1 MAAWAG
7 ALGGALAE
15 VQKLRQEVEQGVDE
29 ALGIRGK
36 ERAGLPPPLEGG
48 EGSGRAA
55 GASSGAG
62 IEGGG
67 GERGEGGGE
76 TDRASVGGGRGEG
89 AAGDPPGEAPTWGQV
104 MKLQRRNEEL
114 MRALAAAGA
123 GDTGEIVAE
132 ANARVG
138 KAEERAAR
146 LAKEL
151 KSTKH
156 LLGGRE
162 ASGELLRE
170 KDRMIEQLMQEGK
183 GLAARQGELEGV
195 VKKLRAQLRAAK
207 KQGGKGLDE
216 GGVGGSA
223 GPAGPAAVPPAAQ
236 QRIDELKAKTYNL
249 NERLLAADETIRGL
263 RSAVARLEQEKENVA
278 SSLRGDARVALQRL
292 EDADEQKASLSEQIQ
307 QAAAPYAAQVEA
319 LQSALREERA
329 SRTVRAKRE
338 AGERARLEQELRQ
351 AGEEVREKEKL
362 VQSLVEQQRTLKAEG
377 KHLQDAL
384 EAHQRKI
391 SAPGAHPGGAAPPA
405 QHDAP
410 HAASASAGVD
420 VVDRTELDRRKWKL
434 EEKLLRSELEDALAV
449 PRQLKAEVERLDR
462 ARQDDAR
469 RSEDAALCHRHELE
483 AAQLEVRR
491 VRAEYDGALET
502 LGEQEERMDDLR
514 SQVQALQGLYREHV
528 DQKYQ
533 A

>member
-15 VQKLRQEVEQGVDE
+15 VHKLRQEVEQGVDE

-36 ERAGLPPPLEGG
+36 EQAGLPPSSGASEGLGRAAGEKSGAGVEGGGG
-48 EGSGRAA
+48 EGSG
-55 GASSGAG
+55 GSGVNDIG
-62 IEGGG
+62 GGG
-67 GERGEGGGE
+67 GEEGEGE
-76 TDRASVGGGRGEG
+76 
-89 AAGDPPGEAPTWGQV
+89 PPGEAPTWGQV

-123 GDTGEIVAE
+123 GDTGAIVSE

-156 LLGGRE
+156 RLGGRE

-183 GLAARQGELEGV
+183 GLATRQGELEGV
-195 VKKLRAQLRAAK
+195 VKKLRVQLRAAK
-207 KQGGKGLDE
+207 KLEVKAPDGGGA
-216 GGVGGSA
+216 GSPVE
-223 GPAGPAAVPPAAQ
+223 PAGLAAVPPAAQ
-236 QRIDELKAKTYNL
+236 QRIDELMAKTYNL
-249 NERLLAADETIRGL
+249 NERLLAADETISGL
-263 RSAVARLEQEKENVA
+263 RSAVARLEQEKESVA

-307 QAAAPYAAQVEA
+307 QAAAPYVAQVEA
-319 LQSALREERA
+319 LQSALREERT
-329 SRTVRAKRE
+329 SREVRAKRE
-338 AGERARLEQELRQ
+338 AGERALLEQDLRK
-351 AGEEVREKEKL
+351 ASEEVREKERL
-362 VQSLVEQQRTLKAEG
+362 VQSLVEQQRTLKSEG

-384 EAHQRKI
+384 DAQQRKGF
-391 SAPGAHPGGAAPPA
+391 APGTHPGVVSPPSSLGT
-405 QHDAP
+405 P
-410 HAASASAGVD
+410 HSASTSAGVD
-420 VVDRTELDRRKWKL
+420 VVDRSELDRRKWKL

-469 RSEDAALCHRHELE
+469 RSEDAELCHRRELE
-483 AAQLEVRR
+483 GAQAELRR
-491 VRAEYDGALET
+491 VQAEYDGTLET

-514 SQVQALQGLYREHV
+514 SQVQALHGLYREHV

>member
-62 IEGGG
+62 IEGGE

-89 AAGDPPGEAPTWGQV
+89 AAGEAPGEAPTWGQV

-123 GDTGEIVAE
+123 GDTGAIVAE

-138 KAEERAAR
+138 KAEESAAR

-183 GLAARQGELEGV
+183 GLAARQGELECV

-263 RSAVARLEQEKENVA
+263 RSAVARLEQEKENVV

-384 EAHQRKI
+384 EAHQRKR

-434 EEKLLRSELEDALAV
+434 EEKLLRSELGDALAV

-483 AAQLEVRR
+483 AAQLEVLR